1 MIIDASFYAALCFLL
16 LIGLLY
22 KKVKVLVQDILDR
35 RIRHIAYDL
44 TRAKEIHSQ
53 AKSLFEDS
61 IEQLKKFEQI
71 KADKLKQA
79 KQNASKI
86 RSEYTVNTQRI
97 VDLKKQEF
105 ARYLTSMQD
114 DILHKNQ
121 LRVVE
126 IAHDLLIQAIKS
138 EDLRIS
144 NKLN

>member
-86 RSEYTVNTQRI
+86 RSEYTANTQRI

-138 EDLRIS
+138 EDRRIS

>member
-22 KKVKVLVQDILDR
+22 KKLKVLVQDILDR

-53 AKSLFEDS
+53 AKRLFEDS

-71 KADKLKQA
+71 KADKQKQA

-86 RSEYTVNTQRI
+86 RSEYTANTQRI

-126 IAHDLLIQAIKS
+126 IAHDLLIEAIKS

>member
-22 KKVKVLVQDILDR
+22 KKLKVLIQDILDR

-44 TRAKEIHSQ
+44 TKAKEIHSQ
-53 AKSLFEDS
+53 AKKLFEES
-61 IEQLKKFEQI
+61 GEQLKKFEQI
-71 KADKLKQA
+71 KADNLKQA

-86 RSEYTVNTQRI
+86 RSEYTTNTQRI
-97 VDLKKQEF
+97 VNLKKQEF

-126 IAHDLLIQAIKS
+126 IAHDLLIEAIKS